1 MSASVPAERSEA
13 GRKPSQVPQGAGFA
27 LAVLTAMNLLNYLD
41 RYVPSSVKDLF
52 KKDLGLTDTQTSLP
66 LTAFVIVYMITSP
79 VFGSLAD
86 KWPRKVLI
94 ASGVAL
100 WSLATA
106 AASLA
111 HSFAVFLLAR
121 ALVGVGEAAYAT
133 LSPPLLADFYP
144 AERRNR
150 VLTIFYIAIP
160 VGSALGY
167 ILGGQVGVLLGWRW
181 AFLIAGLP
189 GLAAAAL
196 VLLVKEPGRGRFD
209 IDAGAQPP
217 AWPTALRLL
226 ASNREYV
233 LAVAGYTAVT
243 FASGAL
249 ADWFPTFLNRH
260 RAMGLV
266 QADWL
271 TGFSAVVGGLAGTI
285 TGGRVADALKRFTR
299 HPYLAVCAV
308 GTGMATLLACGALLA
323 TSRPIIIAFIF
334 AAQFFLWWYN
344 APINAVLVNT
354 VPSAMRARAFSL
366 SILCIHLLGDAI
378 SPTVIGVVS
387 DRSGLSFAIA
397 LVPVML
403 GVGAVIWAWA
413 WRKLPV
419 LGPSGMS
426 STSPR

>member
-1 MSASVPAERSEA
+1 
-13 GRKPSQVPQGAGFA
+13 
-27 LAVLTAMNLLNYLD
+27 
-41 RYVPSSVKDLF
+41 
-52 KKDLGLTDTQTSLP
+52 
-66 LTAFVIVYMITSP
+66 MITSP

-111 HSFAVFLLAR
+111 HGFAVFLLAR
-121 ALVGVGEAAYAT
+121 ALVGIGEAAYAT

-144 AERRNR
+144 AERRNK

-167 ILGGQVGVLLGWRW
+167 ILGGHIGVLLGWRW

-196 VLLVKEPGRGRFD
+196 VLLVEEPGRGRFD
-209 IDAGAQPP
+209 VDAGAPAP
-217 AWPTALRLL
+217 AWPAALRLL
-226 ASNREYV
+226 ARNREYV

-260 RAMGLV
+260 RAMSLG
-266 QADWL
+266 QADSL

-299 HPYLAVCAV
+299 HSYLAVCAV
-308 GTGMATLLACGALLA
+308 ATGMATLLACAALLA
-323 TSRPIIIAFIF
+323 TAKPIIVALIF

-378 SPTVIGVVS
+378 SPTVVGVVS

-403 GVGAVIWAWA
+403 GVGTVIWAWA
-413 WRKLPV
+413 WRTLPLADQGV
-419 LGPSGMS
+419 AVAAPH
-426 STSPR
+426 

>member
-1 MSASVPAERSEA
+1 MSASVPAEVGA
-13 GRKPSQVPQGAGFA
+13 KPNQLPEGAGFA

-41 RYVPSSVKDLF
+41 RYVPSAVKDLF

-86 KWPRKVLI
+86 KWPRKVVI

-111 HSFAVFLLAR
+111 HGFAFFLFAR

-144 AERRNR
+144 AERRNK

-167 ILGGQVGVLLGWRW
+167 ILGGEVGVLLGWRW

-189 GLAAAAL
+189 GLAAAGL

-209 IDAGAQPP
+209 VDAAARPP
-217 AWPTALRLL
+217 PWPTALRLL
-226 ASNREYV
+226 AKNREYV

-260 RAMGLV
+260 REMGLDD
-266 QADWL
+266 ADRL

-285 TGGRVADALKRFTR
+285 TGGRVADALKGFTR
-299 HPYLAVCAV
+299 HPYLAVCAIA
-308 GTGMATLLACGALLA
+308 TGIATLLACVALLA
-323 TSRPIIIAFIF
+323 TSKPVIVAFIF

-344 APINAVLVNT
+344 APVNAVLVNT

-378 SPTVIGVVS
+378 SPTVVGVVS

-413 WRKLPV
+413 WRTLPV
-419 LGPSGMS
+419 EEAG
-426 STSPR
+426 

>member
-1 MSASVPAERSEA
+1 M
-13 GRKPSQVPQGAGFA
+13 
-27 LAVLTAMNLLNYLD
+27 
-41 RYVPSSVKDLF
+41 
-52 KKDLGLTDTQTSLP
+52 
-66 LTAFVIVYMITSP
+66 
-79 VFGSLAD
+79 
-86 KWPRKVLI
+86 
-94 ASGVAL
+94 
-100 WSLATA
+100 
-106 AASLA
+106 
-111 HSFAVFLLAR
+111 
-121 ALVGVGEAAYAT
+121 
-133 LSPPLLADFYP
+133 
-144 AERRNR
+144 
-150 VLTIFYIAIP
+150 
-160 VGSALGY
+160 
-167 ILGGQVGVLLGWRW
+167 
-181 AFLIAGLP
+181 
-189 GLAAAAL
+189 
-196 VLLVKEPGRGRFD
+196 
-209 IDAGAQPP
+209 
-217 AWPTALRLL
+217 
-226 ASNREYV
+226 

-260 RAMGLV
+260 RAMGLD

-403 GVGAVIWAWA
+403 GVGTVIWAWA
-413 WRKLPV
+413 WRTLPLAESRNV
-419 LGPSGMS
+419 AV
-426 STSPR
+426 R

>member
-260 RAMGLV
+260 RAMGLD

-403 GVGAVIWAWA
+403 GVGTVIWAWA
-413 WRKLPV
+413 WRTLPLAESRNV
-419 LGPSGMS
+419 AV
-426 STSPR
+426 R